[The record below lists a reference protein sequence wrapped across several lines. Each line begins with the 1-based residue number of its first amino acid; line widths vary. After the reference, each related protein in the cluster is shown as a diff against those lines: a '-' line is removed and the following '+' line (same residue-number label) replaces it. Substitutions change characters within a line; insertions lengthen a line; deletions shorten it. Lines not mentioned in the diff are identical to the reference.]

1 VAVKVIASLRQ
12 DGSAKPLVTTTVD
25 LRHENQELTAL
36 RRRLDAEGALLADSV
51 SNLFK
56 LADSVSNLFKDRS
69 EASRRFR
76 A

>member
-1 VAVKVIASLRQ
+1 MAVKVIASLRQ

-36 RRRLDAEGALLADSV
+36 RLRLDAEGAL
-51 SNLFK
+51 

>member
-12 DGSAKPLVTTTVD
+12 DGSAEPLVTTTVD
-25 LRHENQELTAL
+25 FRHENQELM
-36 RRRLDAEGALLADSV
+36 ADSV
-51 SNLFK
+51 N
-56 LADSVSNLFKDRS
+56 NLFKDGS